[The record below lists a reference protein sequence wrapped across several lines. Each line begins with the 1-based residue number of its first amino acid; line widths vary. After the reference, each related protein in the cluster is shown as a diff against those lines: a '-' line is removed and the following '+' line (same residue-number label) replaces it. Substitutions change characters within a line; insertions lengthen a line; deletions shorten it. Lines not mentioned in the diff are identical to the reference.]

1 VLFIQLITNTSV
13 LNPRT
18 RINDY
23 PNALGP
29 KIMSNMVHKPLAP
42 KIITNSDTVRFPLK
56 SRKYPT
62 VSNCMLYLQILSYH
76 EKLRTTQT
84 HNCGNY
90 TTDSGK
96 EPICHCRHKNEKY
109 KFFGLSCLSLIL
121 LLGFVS
127 PTYSGW
133 LRYLCHRE

>member
-1 VLFIQLITNTSV
+1 LITNTSV

-42 KIITNSDTVRFPLK
+42 KIITNSNTVRFPLK

-62 VSNCMLYLQILSYH
+62 DVSVKLYVIL
-76 EKLRTTQT
+76 
-84 HNCGNY
+84 
-90 TTDSGK
+90 TD
-96 EPICHCRHKNEKY
+96 
-109 KFFGLSCLSLIL
+109 LV
-121 LLGFVS
+121 VS
-127 PTYSGW
+127 
-133 LRYLCHRE
+133 